1 MTAQLH
7 QRETSALDALCVI
20 CFMFL
25 WDSEG
30 NLCNIYLPISSTIK
44 TTKSRP
50 NEDIRATQRLGTSGR
65 CVSAAWLLT
74 ALLAEGSITVGGSR
88 GGCTSVWLK
97 TSLSDL
103 VAFSSGAALRRAVIH
118 FHDSTI
124 SITLSGEDKYVQVQ
138 TQSVEVNSLTFWHS
152 AYCTPIMRLNKVQWQ
167 NVSWLGN
174 LFSTTLGC
182 STYML

>member
-1 MTAQLH
+1 MLSVLFASCFCEIQKEIFVIFTSRSHLQL
-7 QRETSALDALCVI
+7 
-20 CFMFL
+20 
-25 WDSEG
+25 
-30 NLCNIYLPISSTIK
+30 

-50 NEDIRATQRLGTSGR
+50 NEDIRSTQRLGTSGR

-152 AYCTPIMRLNKVQWQ
+152 AYGTPIMRLNKVQWQ

-182 STYML
+182 STYMS